1 MRYAGL
7 VVLAFGI
14 AVTAQQAPAP
24 SPSVLSGGWVRV
36 DPVGGQSYG
45 GIDAMF
51 PRAQLTPEFAAKL
64 PPEQDQGLGPEPTAP
79 LGPAHKPGE
88 PYLIPNLQGRE
99 PRCNQLGPGGVDVNS
114 VAMFIVTS
122 KDEVVLL
129 RDGGSGGRHIYMD
142 GHPHPDRT
150 RLLPTQAGH
159 SNGRWET
166 GNLVVHTTGFS
177 QGMTAFGRGYR
188 TPETT
193 LTEVFR
199 LHPDGR
205 HLTVT
210 YTWSDPKVYAKPHTY
225 EIPFERVPGDGYV
238 LENWCDASVPHPEMV
253 QSIVPPEQLKE
264 SDR

>member
-1 MRYAGL
+1 MRYAPL
-7 VVLAFGI
+7 LILALGI
-14 AVTAQQAPAP
+14 AVTAQQAPGR
-24 SPSVLSGGWVRV
+24 SPSLSGGWVRV

-64 PPEQDQGLGPEPTAP
+64 PPEVDQGLGTETTAA
-79 LGPAHKPGE
+79 LGPPHKPGE

-99 PRCNQLGPGGVDVNS
+99 PRCNPLGPGGVDVNS

-142 GHPHPDRT
+142 GRAHPEQS
-150 RLLPTQAGH
+150 RLLPSQAGH
-159 SNGRWET
+159 STGRWES

-177 QGMTAFGRGYR
+177 QAMTAFGRGYR
-188 TPETT
+188 TPETA

-210 YTWSDPKVYAKPHTY
+210 YTWNDPKVYVKPHAY
-225 EIPFERVPGDGYV
+225 QIPFERVPGDGYV
-238 LENWCDASVPHPEMV
+238 LENWCDASIPHPEMV
-253 QSIVPPEQLKE
+253 QSIVPPEQLTE
-264 SDR
+264 GNR